1 MTTIF
6 FTIFRGSPKLA
17 PEMIAWMFRSDTD
30 ARNPDGHIDWHCI
43 KSNFINI
50 LQHIEMAFKIPT
62 AIKSAFKTSSVL
74 RTRDLEAHG
83 IWRAKLRGYVEQG
96 VLIKVE
102 RGLYTRPGVKIGE
115 NHSLAEAGKRAPRA
129 TVCLLSAL
137 RFHGLTSQQPHE
149 VWLAVDG
156 KARAPKG
163 DSLAFRVVRFSG
175 AALLEGCEEHM
186 IEGVPVKIYNPA
198 KTVADCFKFR
208 NKIGLDV
215 ALEALRETWR
225 ARRCGIAELMRYAR
239 VCRVANVMRPYL
251 ESLS

>member
-1 MTTIF
+1 MSI
-6 FTIFRGSPKLA
+6 IV
-17 PEMIAWMFRSDTD
+17 
-30 ARNPDGHIDWHCI
+30 
-43 KSNFINI
+43 NI
-50 LQHIEMAFKIPT
+50 YRHIEMTGKLPSMIE
-62 AIKSAFKTSSVL
+62 SAFKTSSIL
-74 RTRDLEAHG
+74 RTRDLEAYG
-83 IWRAKLRGYVEQG
+83 IWRANLRDYVEQG
-96 VLIKVE
+96 VLTRVG
-102 RGLYTRPGVKIGE
+102 RGLYTLVGVEAGE
-115 NHSLAEAGKRAPRA
+115 NHSLAEVGKRVPQG

-208 NKIGLDV
+208 NKIGMDV

-225 ARRCGIAELMRYAR
+225 ARRCSIAELLRYAR
-239 VCRVANVMRPYL
+239 VCRVANMMRPYL

>member
-1 MTTIF
+1 MKK
-6 FTIFRGSPKLA
+6 SA
-17 PEMIAWMFRSDTD
+17 IA
-30 ARNPDGHIDWHCI
+30 
-43 KSNFINI
+43 KSNGIMSDFVNKCI
-50 LQHIEMAFKIPT
+50 HIEMAVKIPPS
-62 AIKSAFKTSSVL
+62 IKSAFKTSSVL

-96 VLIKVE
+96 ILSKVG
-102 RGLYTRPGVKIGE
+102 RGLYMRSGVKIDE
-115 NHSLAEAGKRAPRA
+115 HHSLAEAGKRAPGA

-175 AALLEGCEEHM
+175 AALREGREEHV

-208 NKIGLDV
+208 NKIGLEV

-225 ARRCGIAELMRYAR
+225 ARRCGITELMRYAR

>member
-1 MTTIF
+1 VNKYL
-6 FTIFRGSPKLA
+6 R
-17 PEMIAWMFRSDTD
+17 
-30 ARNPDGHIDWHCI
+30 
-43 KSNFINI
+43 
-50 LQHIEMAFKIPT
+50 IEMAAKIPP
-62 AIKSAFKTSSVL
+62 AIKSAFKDSSVL

-83 IWRAKLRGYVEQG
+83 IWRAKLRDYVEQG
-96 VLIKVE
+96 VLSKVG
-102 RGLYTRPGVKIGE
+102 RGLYTRAGLKIGE
-115 NHSLAEAGKRAPRA
+115 NHSLAEAGKRAPGA

-149 VWLAVDG
+149 VWLAVDV
-156 KARAPKG
+156 KARAPKA
-163 DSLAFRVVRFSG
+163 DPLAFRVVRFGG
-175 AALLEGCEEHM
+175 AALTEGREENV

-225 ARRCGIAELMRYAR
+225 ARRCGIQELMRYAR

-251 ESLS
+251 ESLT